1 MANRSKNN
9 PGLAEET
16 APEITETVAV
26 EEVKDEAP
34 KEKKSSKREDKIVK
48 VKILVPLNVRTDPT
62 MSGMVVD
69 AINSGRVVRIYEEK
83 NGFGR
88 IGAERWINL
97 SSDFVERV

>member
-1 MANRSKNN
+1 MGKNKNN
-9 PGLAEET
+9 PGLAEEVET
-16 APEITETVAV
+16 DSVEIMAND
-26 EEVKDEAP
+26 EVTEAP
-34 KEKKSSKREDKIVK
+34 KEKKPSKREDKIVK

>member
-1 MANRSKNN
+1 MGKNKNN
-9 PGLAEET
+9 PGLAEEVET
-16 APEITETVAV
+16 DSVEIMANDEAT
-26 EEVKDEAP
+26 EAP
-34 KEKKSSKREDKIVK
+34 KEKKPFKREDKIIK